1 MPIFEYRCQNCG
13 RKFSALVGVV
23 ADPGPLECPRCHG
36 TELTKLISR
45 VSRLRSE
52 DEVLESLADPSSLGD
67 LDENDPKSVAR
78 WMKKMSKEMGDEFG
92 DDFEEALEEA
102 EAEAEGEGG
111 EEASESTSSDL
122 E

>member
-1 MPIFEYRCQNCG
+1 
-13 RKFSALVGVV
+13 
-23 ADPGPLECPRCHG
+23 CHG

>member
-13 RKFSALVGVV
+13 RRFSALVGVV
-23 ADPGPLECPRCHG
+23 ANPGPLECPRCHG

-52 DEVLESLADPSSLGD
+52 DEVLESLADPTSLGD

-78 WMKKMSKEMGDEFG
+78 WMKKMSKEMGEEFG

-102 EAEAEGEGG
+102 EAEGEGA
-111 EEASESTSSDL
+111 EEGQETASSDL
-122 E
+122 D